1 MGFLDYAWNV
11 SLQKEGGNT
20 TILIDPKRQY
30 PVLTQNEKGFIIIL
44 PIPSISEEG
53 TVYFLSHEFSSLSR
67 KEEVGRLFR
76 ACVVHLTAHT
86 LMPTPQENLE
96 LSTSKPNLAEVFSD
110 SLVKDAYVNARISA
124 LHRDRIPDI
133 AFANAFFFARMKPVE
148 RIRNSATRIMVAL
161 LSRQNVGLVKGVL
174 PKDEETTV
182 DQLTKKL
189 RLLEEKIKGS
199 LLEEYPRFD
208 QLQKETAMT
217 IVQTLESNGPILESP
232 AFQYTEQ
239 AGPSTVFSNS
249 SHSTGI
255 EVEKAFKKSYQIL
268 DGEIPREDAMESY
281 WNKETNLEASQ
292 AFNSWLNRKNR
303 EEKIATV
310 FEKYIE
316 GTRFTSVDFPTEDY
330 TNYMKVRTFLQGGS
344 RRLLDSLRVAKD
356 ALDEDPRKEMGQLDL
371 TEVIQKLASRSPRTD
386 VFMQN
391 EYLSSSFA
399 WAILFDSSASMKI
412 RDEDSRA
419 LIICVAEA
427 TKELLMDPGSWTL
440 LAFSDHLQILK
451 APSEAYS
458 RRVRARIGGLK
469 FNGLTYMPDAIR
481 VAGKFLTQRFD
492 EQRFLVVLSDGWPYG
507 YPRIHKELAES
518 IDSLQR
524 KGVIVIGVGIQSER
538 MKQFF
543 KVSSTVYSQHD
554 LIKKFAKIYMQAS
567 RAALEK

>member
-11 SLQKEGGNT
+11 SLQKEGENT
-20 TILIDPKRQY
+20 SILIDQKKQF
-30 PVLTQNEKGFIIIL
+30 PVLTQNEKGFKIVL
-44 PIPSISEEG
+44 PIPSISEEE
-53 TVYFLSHEFSSLSR
+53 TVYFLGHEFASPSR

-86 LMPTPQENLE
+86 LMPTPRENPEPL
-96 LSTSKPNLAEVFSD
+96 TSQMNLAEVFSEV
-110 SLVKDAYVNARISA
+110 LVKDAYVNARISA
-124 LHRDRIPDI
+124 LHRDKIPDI
-133 AFANAFFFARMKPVE
+133 AFANAFFFTKLKPVE

-161 LSRQNVGLVKGVL
+161 MSKQNLGLVKGVL
-174 PKDEETTV
+174 PKDEVTIV
-182 DQLTKKL
+182 NQLTNKL
-189 RLLEEKIKGS
+189 RLLERKIKNSISGEDS
-199 LLEEYPRFD
+199 SFD

-217 IVQTLESNGPILESP
+217 VAQTLESAGPILESP

-249 SHSTGI
+249 SLSTRI
-255 EVEKAFKKSYQIL
+255 EVEKAFKKSFQIL
-268 DGEIPREDAMESY
+268 DGGIPREGAIESY
-281 WNKETNLEASQ
+281 WKEGTNFEASQ
-292 AFNSWLNRKNR
+292 AFNSWTNRKNR
-303 EEKIATV
+303 ERKIATV

-316 GTRFTSVDFPTEDY
+316 GTRFNSVDFPTEDY
-330 TNYMKVRTFLQGGS
+330 ANYMKVRTFLQGGS

-371 TEVIQKLASRSPRTD
+371 TEVIQKLASNSPRTD

-412 RDEDSRA
+412 RDEESRA
-419 LIICVAEA
+419 LMICVAEA

-440 LAFSDHLQILK
+440 LAFSDRLQILK

-469 FNGLTYMPDAIR
+469 FNGLTYMPDAIK
-481 VAGKFLTQRFD
+481 VAGKFLAQRFD

-507 YPRIHKELAES
+507 YPSMEKELAES
-518 IDSLQR
+518 IEYLQ
-524 KGVIVIGVGIQSER
+524 KKDVIVIGVGIQSER

-543 KVSSTVYSQHD
+543 KVNSTVYNQQD
-554 LIKKFAKIYMQAS
+554 LIKKFSKIYMQAS